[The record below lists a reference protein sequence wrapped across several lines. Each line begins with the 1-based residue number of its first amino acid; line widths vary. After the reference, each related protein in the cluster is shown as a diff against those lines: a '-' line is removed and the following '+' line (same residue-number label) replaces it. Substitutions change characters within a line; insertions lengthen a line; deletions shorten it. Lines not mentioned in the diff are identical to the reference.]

1 MLQDSKSGEFLACE
15 VHPVALEDVESL
27 EPGWYFDWFEQIQ
40 QSETYK
46 LMAID
51 LPERILGMM
60 SIERRSGYVE
70 VLLVESNPKNIG
82 REKRFRGIP
91 GHLLAFAADLSFRL
105 GNEGFLRLIA
115 KTELIDHYVKEYGF
129 IRHGS
134 SQVMILDTEAADKL
148 ISAFFGGNDDGAI
161 ART

>member
-1 MLQDSKSGEFLACE
+1 M
-15 VHPVALEDVESL
+15 
-27 EPGWYFDWFEQIQ
+27 
-40 QSETYK
+40 
-46 LMAID
+46 
-51 LPERILGMM
+51 
-60 SIERRSGYVE
+60 
-70 VLLVESNPKNIG
+70 
-82 REKRFRGIP
+82 
-91 GHLLAFAADLSFRL
+91 
-105 GNEGFLRLIA
+105 RLIA